1 MSDHHENSD
10 DTDVSRRTF
19 MKASGVAV
27 GASALGVGAAGAA
40 SVADGELDERF
51 LNWRTVEAQKV
62 WDRGYRGRPDRAVGI
77 NETGSDTRHP
87 ELGPWNGVLIE
98 KDGKGINLKEV
109 RTEARELPALEEVG
123 AGTETFV
130 GTGRQFFYE
139 ATRTFTLD
147 EPRYVGADTTEQA
160 SGSFDGSVSGGSPP
174 PAAAPGS
181 GSVIYTTDQFSFEP
195 ADAGS
200 DEEVV
205 GYRVDA
211 TLTWDQPGPD
221 QAADL
226 ELRLQKGGSDI
237 ATSGGTWEPES
248 TEERLS
254 ATQGV
259 APDATYNFVV
269 ESAGGAATEWSVE
282 YTVQALTQPSG
293 FEPVELLDPGYR
305 VDATLTWNEEVTG
318 DNPTDS
324 EPAKVEVELRDS
336 DGNAVANAG
345 NAFIDTFY
353 DDNELT
359 LSAEVPPDV
368 YTFRVTTWRGV
379 TDWEL
384 KADLTRL
391 EASDRIEERDVT
403 VTSSFDGDPIP
414 DVSEPGADTPKTIGW
429 YNTGRYLDSDRPRD
443 PNGHGTHVSSIAAG
457 SGRASTIDF
466 RNTTVEEPRAVLL
479 PGDFVEYEVEAEAGT
494 TVFASAFGEGVQVDI
509 VNPDGEVVHE
519 APLRGDSVIADQP
532 VLDGGTYT
540 IRARPY
546 ETESST
552 DAAERAQE
560 GNPAAGRLNRIAFGT
575 YRHPPDTAG
584 ARVPT
589 DEPRAVHPGMAPN
602 ASIVTLEG
610 YLQPS
615 ADFNEIA
622 DDLTET
628 FNVRTMNHSWGFPYG
643 VPWGQFGGAGGPVW
657 DTVVDVLLNGGPS
670 TERILEGIEKATEE
684 GILNVAA
691 AGNSFTPANGNG
703 LPAVAEEAVSVVA
716 TGPFDGIT
724 SYSSGGVGG
733 TDTDQEDF
741 HAKPDV
747 TAPGGDVKPDVATL
761 LAGVSAPSRI
771 ELVRAAMAPESGYDD
786 GGELGDPPRD
796 HVSVAGTSMASPY
809 TCGVSTLIAQAMEE
823 DAPDTIALPEPAATG
838 FDDAMRLKQVLLAT
852 ASETVFTAAP
862 YHTAKNVA
870 SAPQYTHGERDPY
883 EGYGRVNPDA
893 AVDAVSRNLLGTD
906 PSLGDDTYET
916 TYEESVG
923 TYVPEDSRA
932 VAGYVKVPGGDLA
945 VSVDFTDYTGGNRGM
960 AKGASHLDLFVYDA
974 ETPAENG
981 EPNIVTSARGEQ
993 GAASV
998 SVSVDRGDRDD
1009 PTERTFFVVAKIVN
1023 IPGVVNGFDV
1033 RANFEF
1039 AVSFDPAD
1047 EFPPTAVDLNAQGG
1061 RSDDGDVFTAGQ
1073 TNRVEVTIENFNTEL
1088 TDEVRLLDSSPWTVD
1103 TAYGDAESYDP
1114 ETGEVDLGTVTAS
1127 DLPVT
1132 RAYFAE
1138 APDTTGRYGFGPA
1151 RAKAVDPA
1159 DFSDDPDRTQ
1169 GSTEEDISGT
1179 DVNTVV
1185 GADTEVN

>member
-19 MKASGVAV
+19 MKASSVAV

-40 SVADGELDERF
+40 SAADGELDKRF

-77 NETGSDTRHP
+77 NETGADTRHP
-87 ELGPWNGVLIE
+87 DLGPWNGVLIE
-98 KDGKGINLKEV
+98 KDGSDIDLKQV
-109 RTEARELPALEEVG
+109 TTETEELPVEDPEEFASVELESSSGAEATNAWTRDFWVEDPRETPETFDTVSFSGEAAGVFGAGFAPFEDFTLEE
-123 AGTETFV
+123 
-130 GTGRQFFYE
+130 Q
-139 ATRTFTLD
+139 
-147 EPRYVGADTTEQA
+147 
-160 SGSFDGSVSGGSPP
+160 DGSDYD
-174 PAAAPGS
+174 AA
-181 GSVIYTTDQFSFEP
+181 IKR
-195 ADAGS
+195 
-200 DEEVV
+200 
-205 GYRVDA
+205 YRIDA
-211 TLTWDQPGPD
+211 TLTWEPENPVEGTSEPVIAEFEIQDSEENTIESSSPGASGLRNADNERRIIADVEPGND
-221 QAADL
+221 YRIRVYPERGVTSFEVNADL
-226 ELRLQKGGSDI
+226 QVVLD
-237 ATSGGTWEPES
+237 EPRINADADDVLD
-248 TEERLS
+248 TE
-254 ATQGV
+254 V
-259 APDATYNFVV
+259 
-269 ESAGGAATEWSVE
+269 
-282 YTVQALTQPSG
+282 
-293 FEPVELLDPGYR
+293 
-305 VDATLTWNEEVTG
+305 EVTG
-318 DNPTDS
+318 RWNRQLDDAG
-324 EPAKVEVELRDS
+324 EADVEVTIFEDDS
-336 DGNAVANAG
+336 RTPVESTSTGG
-345 NAFIDTFY
+345 T
-353 DDNELT
+353 
-359 LSAEVPPDV
+359 
-368 YTFRVTTWRGV
+368 GV
-379 TDWEL
+379 TFTTDGVEPGQ
-384 KADLTRL
+384 AYYIESGTRGG
-391 EASDRIEERDVT
+391 AT
-403 VTSSFDGDPIP
+403 VTAEFEVSIRGTEKVFDENGNVVTEPQTVYEVGEFSGDPVP
-414 DVSEPGADTPKTIGW
+414 SADTDITAETPKTIGW
-429 YNTGRYLDSDRPRD
+429 YNTGRYLDSNVPRD

-532 VLDGGTYT
+532 VLDGGMYT

-691 AGNSFTPANGNG
+691 AGNSFTPANGNS

-771 ELVRAAMAPESGYDD
+771 EFVRAAMAPESGYDD

-796 HVSVAGTSMASPY
+796 YVSVAGTSMASPY

-906 PSLGDDTYET
+906 PSLGDDTYEA

-945 VSVDFTDYTGGNRGM
+945 VSVDFTDYIGGNRGM
-960 AKGASHLDLFVYDA
+960 AKGTPHLDLFVYDA

-1023 IPGVVNGFDV
+1023 IPGVVNGFDI